1 MIEEELSDL
10 LFIIDVIFELRLLSY
25 RCDAVMDETAT
36 KHTMTG
42 RESTVIR

>member
-25 RCDAVMDETAT
+25 RCDVVMDETAT
-36 KHTMTG
+36 KQTITG
-42 RESTVIR
+42 REATVIK